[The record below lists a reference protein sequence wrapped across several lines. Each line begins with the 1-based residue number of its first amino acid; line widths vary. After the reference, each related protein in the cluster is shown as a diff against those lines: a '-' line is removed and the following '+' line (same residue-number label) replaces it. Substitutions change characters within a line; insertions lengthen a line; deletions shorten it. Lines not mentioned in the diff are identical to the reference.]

1 MSGFPAWR
9 SNKGTG
15 NSQGIW
21 PWGPAGFDYRL
32 SRGLWETQTP
42 VWEGTNKTL
51 HTPRPRGEEHWPH
64 SRLNQNSLLV
74 SEGLLW
80 RRGAAGAHQGQGHW
94 KVPLG
99 INPLE
104 LAIRTRHVSY
114 HRPQGWVTSGQTTTR
129 EGVQPHPS
137 AANCIKALLSK
148 ALPIRARPSFSHCQS
163 LPSRSLH
170 KSLRLIHQRADR
182 SKKKHCLT
190 AAKQKPYYRKLIM
203 MKKQKLMY

>member
-1 MSGFPAWR
+1 M
-9 SNKGTG
+9 
-15 NSQGIW
+15 
-21 PWGPAGFDYRL
+21 
-32 SRGLWETQTP
+32 
-42 VWEGTNKTL
+42 
-51 HTPRPRGEEHWPH
+51 
-64 SRLNQNSLLV
+64 

-148 ALPIRARPSFSHCQS
+148 ALPIKARPSFCHCQS
-163 LPSRSLH
+163 LPSSSLH
-170 KSLRLIHQRADR
+170 NPLSLIHQRAGR
-182 SKKKHCLT
+182 RGKKKHSLT
-190 AAKQKPYYRKLIM
+190 VAKTKAILQKVNHDEKAETYVLGKGTR
-203 MKKQKLMY
+203 